1 MKRIINAILSLK
13 RIFRE
18 NYLMDAWDSFQ
29 TNNIVIGL
37 KYFNRNPPRLIF
49 KGCNNNISIG
59 KCKLS
64 HNLEF
69 KITGTNNKVVIGD
82 GVVIQGGL
90 IYLEDSGICISI
102 GKNTTIG
109 EAEIAVAESN
119 TKICIGED
127 CMLSKGIRIT
137 TTDSH
142 SVLNI
147 VTGKRLNPAKN
158 VIIGDHV
165 WIGMNVAINKGVNIG
180 KNSIVAGN
188 SVVTHD
194 VPENVIVAGIPAVIV
209 KKDVTWSRERI

>member
-1 MKRIINAILSLK
+1 MKRIINAILRLK
-13 RIFRE
+13 RIFRG

-37 KYFNRNPPRLIF
+37 KYFNKIPPRLIF
-49 KGCNNNISIG
+49 KGCNNHISIG

-90 IYLEDSGICISI
+90 IYLEDSGNCISI
-102 GKNTTIG
+102 GRNTTIG
-109 EAEIAVAESN
+109 EAEIAVAEYG
-119 TKICIGED
+119 TELHIGED

-142 SVLNI
+142 SVLDI
-147 VTGKRLNPAKN
+147 ATGKRLNPAKN